1 MSLSHQIPRGDA
13 VRPEEKYVSK
23 KLRVKRM
30 RPRDPAEV
38 FRASSPLEF
47 FFDLIFAVSVSL
59 ASAQLVSAETHSNI
73 GGGLLS
79 YLMVFFAVWW
89 AWMNFTWFASAFDAD
104 DWLYRVL
111 ALTQMAGVVVLAV
124 GTTAAM
130 TQGDYRIIIAGYVV
144 MRLALVAQWIRA
156 SRSHPKLKKTA
167 LRYAVGICLVQV
179 LWVCYPLVPAQWA
192 TAVFGLL
199 VLCEIS
205 VPLFAER
212 AGQTP
217 WHPEHIADRYG
228 SFTLIVL
235 GESVL
240 ASTTAAANAFENTT
254 QILQFSLIGV
264 GGFILAA
271 GLWWVYFSSDASVWL
286 RRRKAPMIFGYG
298 HYFVFASAGAFSA
311 GVKVLLDHEAGNSG
325 LSSTVAV
332 ATLAIPVGVFL
343 LGVWA
348 LVLRHCLQGLYR
360 WAVPV
365 IAVLIGICWLLPYL
379 TPTTSSDVN
388 IAVTAVLSAAGLM
401 VLLVA
406 LIEASGIR
414 EKDSEAA

>member
-1 MSLSHQIPRGDA
+1 MPN
-13 VRPEEKYVSK
+13 EEIYASR

-38 FRASSPLEF
+38 FRSSSPLEL

-59 ASAQLVSAETHSNI
+59 ASAQLVTAETHSDI
-73 GGGLLS
+73 GGGMLS

-130 TQGDYRIIIAGYVV
+130 TSGDYRIIIAGYVV

-156 SRSHPKLKKTA
+156 SRSHPGLKRTA
-167 LRYAVGICLVQV
+167 LRYAVCIPIVQI
-179 LWVCYPLVPAQWA
+179 LWICYPLVPAQF
-192 TAVFGLL
+192 AVPVFFFL

-240 ASTTAAANAFENTT
+240 ASTAAAANAFENAS
-254 QILQFSLIGV
+254 QLLQFSLLGL

-286 RRRKAPMIFGYG
+286 QKRKAPMVFGYG
-298 HYFVFASAGAFSA
+298 HYFVFAAAGAFSA
-311 GVKVLLDHEAGNSG
+311 GVKVLLDHEAGSSG

-332 ATLAIPVGVFL
+332 ATLTIPVAIFL
-343 LGVWA
+343 LGVWS
-348 LVLRHCLQGLYR
+348 LILRHCLRGIYK
-360 WAVPV
+360 WAFL
-365 IAVLIGICWLLPYL
+365 AVALLIGACLLLPYF
-379 TPTTSSDVN
+379 TPTTSSDVT
-388 IAVTAVLSAAGLM
+388 IAVASVLSAAGLM
-401 VLLVA
+401 IVLVV
-406 LIEASGIR
+406 LIEASGVR
-414 EKDSEAA
+414 DQDRPAPELA